1 MCRGFTTSPTP
12 SPTHP
17 LSVPYTSPTSP
28 TNVPRFQTFH
38 LKEMQ
43 WRRQGNHAIDK
54 FMANVAATIGEQ
66 QPGMMLGSSTGAP
79 PIPNP
84 SVMADLARAG
94 EWRQQGLL
102 SEAELQAAK
111 HASKRNACMF
121 HFPFRVIVL
130 GARQKT
136 AVHHHRI
143 RIRPERKKRP
153 LRFRHA
159 GPPHPQAMQSWLPAE
174 LTWGQVSRCE
184 KIVPF
189 LFEKAMPENPTL
201 QGRGR
206 MVTAMR

>member
-1 MCRGFTTSPTP
+1 MCRGRCRGRCKNTVGLHVRCFKKRFLNLNFFLREMQSDCVFTTSPTP

-28 TNVPRFQTFH
+28 TNVPRFQAFH

-43 WRRQGNHAIDK
+43 WCRQGNHAIDK

-66 QPGMMLGSSTGAP
+66 QLGMMLGSSTGAP

-111 HASKRNACMF
+111 HAGKTSACMF
-121 HFPFRVIVL
+121 HPPSHSFGRTSEDSSASSSHPNPSR
-130 GARQKT
+130 AKKT
-136 AVHHHRI
+136 S
-143 RIRPERKKRP
+143 PP
-153 LRFRHA
+153 L
-159 GPPHPQAMQSWLPAE
+159 PPRWTPAPPNNAK
-174 LTWGQVSRCE
+174 LAAS
-184 KIVPF
+184 
-189 LFEKAMPENPTL
+189 
-201 QGRGR
+201 
-206 MVTAMR
+206 